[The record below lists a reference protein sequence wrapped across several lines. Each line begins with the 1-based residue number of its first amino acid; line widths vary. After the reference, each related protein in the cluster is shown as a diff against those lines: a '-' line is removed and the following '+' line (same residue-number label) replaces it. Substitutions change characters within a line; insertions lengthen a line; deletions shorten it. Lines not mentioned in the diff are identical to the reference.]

1 MMLNWAD
8 LGALGIPLQ
17 FHRHLRLFLHNPN
30 LLQFGFSS
38 KSLSKKIETK
48 IDKDL
53 FLPLFA
59 PNLWVFCIRIS
70 IIYICPFPGI
80 MFDFHAQK
88 ISVCHSLW
96 MDCSWPIDLE
106 FFPCI
111 QDWISRDYFSI
122 SMLHCFDVAVRL
134 LALFVGWI
142 FRAQLILKNM

>member
-38 KSLSKKIETK
+38 ELLPKIKNLKKK

-53 FLPLFA
+53 FLPLLA
-59 PNLWVFCIRIS
+59 PHLWVFCIRIS

-96 MDCSWPIDLE
+96 MDCS
-106 FFPCI
+106 
-111 QDWISRDYFSI
+111 
-122 SMLHCFDVAVRL
+122 
-134 LALFVGWI
+134 
-142 FRAQLILKNM
+142 